1 MSGSQKFLSRNR
13 APRVQIEYDV
23 ELYGSIKKVQLP
35 FVMGV
40 MSDLSGKSPK
50 PSVAERAFLEI
61 DADNFDDRMRS
72 VAPRAQFSV
81 PNTLTGEGSLSV
93 DLTFEKMSDFGPE
106 ALAARVDALRPL
118 LEARTQLSNLM
129 TYMDGK
135 SGAEALIERILADR
149 GLLKA
154 LAGTGEAAPDV
165 AGVLSDLASQAP
177 ADVEGDDGGR
187 DRTLSDLTAKG
198 SPEVPSEPAVEDVLS
213 ALNQPES
220 VEEDSSADD
229 ALAALRAAPVPE
241 EEPDDESDG
250 ILSGLARQATAE
262 TGDVPAAAAD
272 ILAGVPRTSGDV
284 AEDKTDDTLSAVA
297 PAPDEKPVGRSIE
310 DVLSGI
316 EATEIPSAEE
326 TQDDVLSRLQSA
338 PQTDAG
344 ESDGVDD
351 ILKGLGPVDEA
362 QGNPED
368 DLDDILA
375 GIADPPAAETVGSS
389 IDDVL
394 SGIEASEVDV
404 ADDLNLSA
412 TDIGSVRETAPLQDR
427 LADASDEDND
437 LDALPAGM
445 DADAGGPA
453 ETEVAAAPDP
463 EPEDDLDALLAGM
476 DADAGG
482 PAETEVAAAPEP
494 EDDLDALLA
503 GMDADAGGPAETE
516 VASAPDP
523 EPEDD
528 LDALLAGMDADA
540 GGPAETEVA
549 SAPDPEPEDDLDALL
564 AGMDADAGGPAETEV
579 ASAPDPEPED
589 DLDALL
595 AGMDADAGG
604 PAETEVASA
613 PDPEPEDDLDALL
626 AGMDADAGG
635 PAETEVAA
643 APEPEDDLDALLAGM
658 DEDAGGPAETEVASA
673 PEPEP
678 EDDLDALLAG
688 MDADAGG
695 PAKVAAASPQERP
708 QSGFGVLAA
717 PRPSAEALD
726 RKKFRMAIFGDF
738 SGRSARGVIETGAAL
753 ANRRAIKLDV
763 DEIDEVIEGFGTT
776 LMLPLAADGISVAVP
791 LGELDDLHPDE
802 LFENVEIFA
811 ALAGLRQQLKTGSM
825 AEKATERL
833 LEWSRQYSTP
843 VAVPRRSAATSVPA
857 DRRLSDFQALIGD
870 TKAALSRSSPVDDL
884 IARIV
889 GPHIV
894 KAPDSGVAP
903 MLAAV
908 DAALESAMCLVL
920 HHPEFQAVEAQ
931 WRSLDLLARRIETD
945 EKLEIVLFDVSAE
958 ELAVDLAAGSDLAQ
972 SGFFGLLNSALDP
985 ETGDGGFSALFGLY
999 GFEETPPHAEI
1010 LGRIAKVA
1018 SFVDAPFFGA
1028 MSPAFL
1034 DVPME
1039 ERHPLVAQAW
1049 DRLRALPEAAYV
1061 GLASPRFLLRLPY
1074 GAKSEPIS
1082 AFPFEEFNVRTGL
1095 SGMLWANPVVLVAIL
1110 LAATFKKDG
1119 KSMSLGSL
1127 MTLGDMPFHY
1137 VSDRYGDQ
1145 VALPCTDRNMTQDAA
1160 QQALARG
1167 YMPVLSPKGRNEVRL
1182 GSFRSLGGSEI
1193 AGPWGAAAPKPT
1205 GDGGGGG
1212 LSIEMEIAAP
1222 AEAAPD
1228 AEASLDELLA
1238 GFSGGPAP
1246 SDDGGAEDMDPELAA
1261 LLEGL

>member
-213 ALNQPES
+213 TLNQPES

-241 EEPDDESDG
+241 KEPDDESDG

-284 AEDKTDDTLSAVA
+284 AEDKTDDILSAVA

-316 EATEIPSAEE
+316 EATEIPTAEE

-338 PQTDAG
+338 PQPDAG

-445 DADAGGPA
+445 DADA
-453 ETEVAAAPDP
+453 D
-463 EPEDDLDALLAGM
+463 
-476 DADAGG
+476 G

-503 GMDADAGGPAETE
+503 GMDE
-516 VASAPDP
+516 
-523 EPEDD
+523 
-528 LDALLAGMDADA
+528 
-540 GGPAETEVA
+540 
-549 SAPDPEPEDDLDALL
+549 
-564 AGMDADAGGPAETEV
+564 DAGGPAETEV

-658 DEDAGGPAETEVASA
+658 DADAGGPAETEVAAAPEPEDDLDALLAGMDEDAGGPAETEVAAA
-673 PEPEP
+673 PDPEP